1 MDEPLDRWAARRAK
15 RLRPVGERK
24 AVTLA
29 PGAHG
34 SHVHPNAPRLILE
47 WDGYQWT
54 TLATVPDRA
63 AARRFLNPRRPT
75 KRCQRLPPGPP
86 WPRERESI
94 ANPAPTECGAPNPSV
109 PPPPPMTR
117 KRPRR
122 PQPRSRRGAPLPCP
136 EQPLNPSP
144 LGRT

>member
-24 AVTLA
+24 AVTLV

-54 TLATVPDRA
+54 TLAAAPDLA
-63 AARRFLNPRRPT
+63 AARRFLNPPDGRQRAANASRPV
-75 KRCQRLPPGPP
+75 PP
-86 WPRERESI
+86 WPREREGTAS
-94 ANPAPTECGAPNPSV
+94 PAPTD
-109 PPPPPMTR
+109 
-117 KRPRR
+117 
-122 PQPRSRRGAPLPCP
+122 
-136 EQPLNPSP
+136 
-144 LGRT
+144 

>member
-24 AVTLA
+24 AVTLV

-54 TLATVPDRA
+54 TLATVADLA
-63 AARRFLNPRRPT
+63 AARRYLNPQTADDAPPT
-75 KRCQRLPPGPP
+75 PPARSPMAAGMGRHRK
-86 WPRERESI
+86 PRADE
-94 ANPAPTECGAPNPSV
+94 
-109 PPPPPMTR
+109 
-117 KRPRR
+117 
-122 PQPRSRRGAPLPCP
+122 
-136 EQPLNPSP
+136 
-144 LGRT
+144 